1 MASSEI
7 DRNSGSFQPTI
18 VRTTG
23 STVLFFVVTG
33 LCTIGVVS
41 ILFGDLSSRG
51 LAAAGI
57 PAAVGTLVFVLYR
70 FPRVE
75 LHRSELVLVNPLQT
89 VSIPWNLVDGFETHF
104 GLAVRTHEKK
114 FASWPLAGRGK
125 RWEKDEHDMRRLVEN
140 PNPAVATVLDRY
152 ARLSDEELAN
162 PGGKRTV
169 RTVWNLG
176 IIVAGLLAV
185 TWAVWGVAVL
195 PG

>member
-33 LCTIGVVS
+33 LCAIGIVS
-41 ILFGDLSSRG
+41 ILFGDFSMRG

-57 PAAVGTLVFVLYR
+57 PAAVDALVFALYR

-75 LHRSELVLVNPLQT
+75 LHRSQLVLVNPLQT

-104 GLAVRTHEKK
+104 GLAVRTHQKK

-125 RWEKDEHDMRRLVEN
+125 KWERDEHDRRRLVEN
-140 PNPAVATVLDRY
+140 PNPAVDTVLDRY

-162 PGGKRTV
+162 PGGKRAI
-169 RTVWNLG
+169 RTEWNLG
-176 IIVAGLLAV
+176 IIIAGLVALA
-185 TWAVWGVAVL
+185 WAAWGLAAL
-195 PG
+195 PS